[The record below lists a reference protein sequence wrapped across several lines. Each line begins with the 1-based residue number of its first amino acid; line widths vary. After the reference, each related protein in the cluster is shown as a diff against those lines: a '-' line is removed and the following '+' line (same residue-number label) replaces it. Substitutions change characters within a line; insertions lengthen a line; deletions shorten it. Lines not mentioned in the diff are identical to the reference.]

1 METIIWVLTFVFAL
15 VLISGVHYQQS
26 CAFADY
32 LLMKN
37 HPRIAEHISRT
48 FLWLAKY
55 FPSPLYASLPRGLA
69 PDIQLRE
76 QLSRSLDEQFRY
88 EAAAA
93 LDSETIQILEDA
105 RDYESAGRLACTIA
119 GRALKIGDLERADE
133 MSRTALKVLRI
144 DENTP
149 DDRIEEFRRLRRF
162 VYCHA
167 LFVRAWLLETVRE
180 FDDSEQL
187 WRRALTLMKDDDETA
202 KAPFKSML
210 GRLLVMKGRGEDALP
225 MLNEALECR
234 MKTLGPNDLQTA
246 SVKQH
251 IGKLHLAQGD
261 YVKAEPLLREALRL
275 TVRARGDVPD
285 VYENYFDIG
294 LLELKR
300 GNLHKAEESLAKALS
315 LCERGF
321 GKTHPWLL
329 PVLEAYRDMLIRSNR
344 EAEAGDIKARIEEL
358 NVRCNSIKSQLQPVF

>member
-1 METIIWVLTFVFAL
+1 MAIFGWVLFIVVGI
-15 VLISGVHYQQS
+15 VLISGVHYQQA
-26 CAFADY
+26 CAFADF

-37 HPRIAEHISRT
+37 HPRMAEWFSRI
-48 FLWLAKY
+48 FLWLSQRIPA
-55 FPSPLYASLPRGLA
+55 PLYACLPRGLA

-76 QLSRSLDEQFRY
+76 QLSRSLDDQLRF

-105 RDYESAGRLACTIA
+105 RDYESAGRVACNIA
-119 GRALKIGDLERADE
+119 GRALKVGDLERADE
-133 MSRTALKVLRI
+133 MSRTALKVLRV
-144 DENTP
+144 DENTV
-149 DDRIEEFRRLRRF
+149 DDRIDEFKRLRRF

-180 FDDSEQL
+180 FDNSEQL

-210 GRLLVMKGRGEDALP
+210 GRLLVMKGQADDALP
-225 MLNEALECR
+225 ILNEALECR

-251 IGKLHLAQGD
+251 IGKLYLAQGEYD
-261 YVKAEPLLREALRL
+261 KAEPLLRESLRL
-275 TVRARGDVPD
+275 TVRAKGDVPD
-285 VYENYFDIG
+285 VYENYFDVG

-300 GNLHKAEESLAKALS
+300 GNLHKSEESLSKALN

-321 GKTHPWLL
+321 GKAHPWLL
-329 PVLEAYRDMLIRSNR
+329 PVLEAYRDMLIRSGR
-344 EAEAGDIKARIEEL
+344 EGDASDIKSRIEEL
-358 NVRCNSIKSQLQPVF
+358 SVRCDSIKAQLQPVF